1 MNAALNLNS
10 VSMPVRIVVGVA
22 LVAGT
27 AAMLMPAP
35 ASKPSAPIARAVRRS
50 APAAEAVR
58 GARSLTD
65 GKDAAPSLT
74 ASARIESPASESAA
88 GPAAAPA
95 RDAAAGPA
103 GAPARS
109 VAVPADPVAPRTSQ
123 VAPGSGER
131 PSSDGGSS
139 RLSADTVPAP
149 AATQLASAVLESE
162 RQSLAVGAPIRELF
176 RSPLVTTKAA
186 KTAAPPL
193 KAPPLPPANLAP
205 RVAAAPTPAA
215 PPAPVGVQASSL
227 EMLGVVELDGKPQV
241 LIRNKDN
248 GQRKYYTA
256 GDSAFGFVVKEI
268 KENEVA
274 LERAG
279 KTEMVSMSSAVA
291 LEGPGAS
298 TVAGS
303 SSGFGGGGFGGGG
316 FGGGRD
322 RGGFGG
328 RDRGAGGGFGGSG
341 GDRGGGRDSS
351 SSGFSTASIMSL
363 PTWKERLKKLEEV
376 KVQVPAEQYD
386 RLHKFMTA
394 RVAAEAGK

>member
-10 VSMPVRIVVGVA
+10 VSMPVRVVVAVA

-27 AAMLMPAP
+27 AAMLMPSP

-50 APAAEAVR
+50 APATAPAAEAVG
-58 GARSLTD
+58 GARSLRD

-74 ASARIESPASESAA
+74 ASTRNESPAPKSAPE
-88 GPAAAPA
+88 PAAAPA
-95 RDAAAGPA
+95 RDFAAGPA
-103 GAPARS
+103 
-109 VAVPADPVAPRTSQ
+109 AVPAEPVASRTSQ
-123 VAPGSGER
+123 VGPGSAER
-131 PSSDGGSS
+131 TSPDGGSS
-139 RLSADTVPAP
+139 RLPADAAPAP
-149 AATQLASAVLESE
+149 AAARLASAVLESD

-176 RSPLVTTKAA
+176 RSPLVSTKAP
-186 KTAAPPL
+186 KAAVPPL
-193 KAPPLPPANLAP
+193 KAPPLPPANLAS

-227 EMLGVVELDGKPQV
+227 EMLGVVEFDGKPQV

-279 KTEMVSMSSAVA
+279 KTEMVSMSNAVA

-298 TVAGS
+298 TVAGAS
-303 SSGFGGGGFGGGG
+303 SGFGGGG

-328 RDRGAGGGFGGSG
+328 RDRGAGGG
-341 GDRGGGRDSS
+341 GDRGSGGGRDSS

-376 KVQVPAEQYD
+376 KAQVPADQYD